1 MNREEAL
8 EDFNKNAAYDLV
20 LKCKKE
26 FEKNFNDNEEKTALL
41 LIDAIKKLNKKA
53 IENRNVVD
61 NYTLGVLQFELL
73 RSNILNESYKIHLH
87 GYNSLWYLDDN
98 SIYEEIDLKFL
109 FKPFENLRKE
119 LIENSRKYI
128 DRVNI
133 YDIQKIIFD
142 AVSDS
147 YMGMSKAVR
156 EYLWDLDEEEW
167 INEMLLSDFYIIKWS
182 EYKGKGET
190 VFAMDMRKK
199 TTEDLEN
206 MKKEKKS
213 FIYSVWRNSCLEN
226 ADLSK
231 RDLLFINFKESALKN
246 LDFSSSNIISGE
258 FKSAKITKC
267 NFEKARVVGTELS
280 QSDIKECKFKEC
292 DLRSSDFNTSILND
306 VDFSSSDM
314 SISNF
319 VNSKL
324 NNVSFKGCNLL
335 NSDFTNA
342 VFENVSFQDA
352 DLKDSIFS
360 RKDIPF
366 LHLSP
371 EQLQD
376 VFIGDDE

>member
-1 MNREEAL
+1 MNRREAL
-8 EDFNKNAAYDLV
+8 EDFNKNTADDLV
-20 LKCKKE
+20 LKYKKE
-26 FEKNFNDNEEKTALL
+26 FEINFNNNEKRFALL
-41 LIDAIKKLNKKA
+41 LIDSIKKLNQKA
-53 IENRNVVD
+53 ILNRKVIEN
-61 NYTLGVLQFELL
+61 YSLGVLQFELL

-87 GYNSLWYLDDN
+87 GYNSLWYLDNN

-109 FKPFENLRKE
+109 FKPFENLKKE
-119 LIENSRKYI
+119 LIEKSKIYI
-128 DRVNI
+128 GKINI

-147 YMGMSKAVR
+147 YMGMSKVVR
-156 EYLWDLDEEEW
+156 EYLWDLDEEKW

-199 TTEDLEN
+199 TKEDLEN

-231 RDLLFINFKESALKN
+231 ENLLFINFKESKLQN
-246 LDFSSSNIISGE
+246 IDFSKSSIISGE
-258 FKSAKITKC
+258 FKNSRIVKC
-267 NFEKARVVGTELS
+267 SFEGAEVVGTALS
-280 QSDIKECKFKEC
+280 ESEINECKFKDC
-292 DLRSSDFNTSILND
+292 NLRSSDFNTSILND
-306 VDFSSSDM
+306 VDFSNSDM

-324 NNVSFKGCNLL
+324 NNVSFKGCTLL